1 MYLAL
6 VVGVLIA
13 AAWIVAA
20 AIFASAR
27 KLSFHQAFLHMPLK
41 LLHRV
46 EDRPLRHARTDPPV
60 IYAVLHQSRLD
71 PALMLSLLPSDT
83 LHILDE
89 DSARSAWL
97 EPWREM
103 ARTIAFNATHVFVS
117 RRLVRHL
124 RGRGRLAVYFPDGIV
139 PDTRPYRLYRAVARI
154 AAAAEARIVPVSV
167 QGSRQTVFAL
177 AKAQDAPRQLLAKLR
192 IRSLEPLTIAELVTR
207 SAREQATMAG
217 ALYDRVLEADAAA

>member
-20 AIFASAR
+20 AAFASAR
-27 KLSFHQAFLHMPLK
+27 KLSFHQAFLHMPIK

-46 EDRPLRHARTDPPV
+46 EDRPLHHARTEPPV

-71 PALMLSLLPSDT
+71 PALMLSLLPADT
-83 LHILDE
+83 LHILD
-89 DSARSAWL
+89 DVSARSAWL

-103 ARTIAFNATHVFVS
+103 ARTIAFNAAHVFVS

-124 RGRGRLAVYFPDGIV
+124 RGRGRLAVYFPDGIR
-139 PDTRPYRLYRAVARI
+139 PDTRGYRLYRAVAKI
-154 AAAAEARIVPVSV
+154 AAAAEARIVPVSI
-167 QGSRQTVFAL
+167 QGSRQTLFAL
-177 AKAQDAPRQLLAKLR
+177 GEAQDAPRRPLAKLR
-192 IRSLEPLTIAELVTR
+192 VRSLEPLTIAELVTR
-207 SAREQATMAG
+207 SPREQATMAG
-217 ALYDRVLEADAAA
+217 ALYDRVLEADAA